1 MEKLSSTLKNN
12 MVFLEELQINYII
25 KNLKDAEILST
36 SPFKSPVLPLQL

>member
-1 MEKLSSTLKNN
+1 
-12 MVFLEELQINYII
+12 MVFLEELKINYII